1 MKKKF
6 FFIFHDDPNKEF
18 DIYSFILSNSKDDR
32 MINIIDFL
40 NSNIANI
47 KRN

>member
-1 MKKKF
+1 MMIHF
-6 FFIFHDDPNKEF
+6 FHSNKEF
-18 DIYSFILSNSKDDR
+18 DIYRFILSNSKDDR
-32 MINIIDFL
+32 MNNIIDFL